1 MHEALGG
8 QITLSAV
15 IILVM
20 QWAKGTKWFPFIQG
34 NTDKLNRLLAV
45 ALSGAAAIGIHL
57 GYDTG
62 FSWFTGGT
70 ITVVWPGMM
79 AVLHGGWEW
88 LQSFAIQEWMY
99 RSGVKSVA
107 AVKP

>member
-15 IILVM
+15 IILIM
-20 QWAKGTKWFPFIQG
+20 QWAKNTPWFKFIQPT
-34 NTDKLNRLLAV
+34 TDKFNRYLAII
-45 ALSGAAAIGIHL
+45 LSGAAAVGIHV

-62 FSWFTGGT
+62 FSWFAGG
-70 ITVVWPGMM
+70 IIMLKWPGIV
-79 AVLHGGWEW
+79 ALGHGGWEW

-99 RSGVKSVA
+99 RSGVKSV
-107 AVKP
+107 VKA